1 MSLLDVATPLTV
13 LPSVSCQDAI
23 DIMNKE
29 GFDQLPVVDQA
40 GSVAAAMWC
49 SGQAGGCGALGK
61 QGDVLLWGSRDNAG
75 KLTRAGHMRGEVLSL
90 WTTEG

>member
-1 MSLLDVATPLTV
+1 MSLYPRWWDLKVSLLDVATPLTV

-40 GSVAAAMWC
+40 GSVVAVMWC
-49 SGQAGGCGALGK
+49 S
-61 QGDVLLWGSRDNAG
+61 REAG
-75 KLTRAGHMRGEVLSL
+75 KMLAG
-90 WTTEG
+90 

>member
-1 MSLLDVATPLTV
+1 MSLLEVATPLTV

-40 GSVAAAMWC
+40 GSVMLCDLALSAVMTRDAVVFCWLL
-49 SGQAGGCGALGK
+49 CGPATLNFSTGVCRNTVIVSC
-61 QGDVLLWGSRDNAG
+61 DI
-75 KLTRAGHMRGEVLSL
+75 
-90 WTTEG
+90 

>member
-1 MSLLDVATPLTV
+1 MSLYARWWDLKVSLLDVATPLTV

-40 GSVAAAMWC
+40 GSVSNRC
-49 SGQAGGCGALGK
+49 HV
-61 QGDVLLWGSRDNAG
+61 VL
-75 KLTRAGHMRGEVLSL
+75 
-90 WTTEG
+90 

>member
-1 MSLLDVATPLTV
+1 MKVSLLDVATPLTV

-40 GSVAAAMWC
+40 GSVTAAP
-49 SGQAGGCGALGK
+49 GLRQ
-61 QGDVLLWGSRDNAG
+61 R
-75 KLTRAGHMRGEVLSL
+75 LTLAV
-90 WTTEG
+90 